1 MARMIFENEQWHLSD
16 NWYIED
22 VRNVIDCDDREDARD
37 FTDDDCVRVLEL
49 VVEAFDANMG
59 VSWYVIGAAIDMV
72 VQDKQGE
79 KK

>member
-1 MARMIFENEQWHLSD
+1 MIFENEQWHLSD